1 MFLLL
6 KTEPQFGLSSTFSKS
21 QLHENL
27 GLEKNQYIGG
37 KSIFIVWELCVY
49 VCVCVVYKSQ
59 IEEYKNIYS
68 IRCCK
73 AGFKNLGSTK
83 Y

>member
-1 MFLLL
+1 MLLLL

-27 GLEKNQYIGG
+27 GLEKNQYVG
-37 KSIFIVWELCVY
+37 KKVFLLYGNC

-59 IEEYKNIYS
+59 REEYKNIYN

-73 AGFKNLGSTK
+73 AGFKNLGTTK